1 MKRRRL
7 GAWRWLLAGVGLAL
21 FGCSEPVGLFAGGEL
36 SGRTAPVPANW
47 ENVPDTVQLEARPAD
62 PYSVN
67 LWAVHVG
74 SAIYVAG
81 DEEGKRWIRLVRAD
95 REVRLRIGDA
105 VYALAAAEVDDA
117 EERRRVT
124 DAFAA
129 KYGDDDGEGAD
140 FMANDA
146 IFRLQ
151 PRDGAGQ

>member
-1 MKRRRL
+1 MRERRRF
-7 GAWRWLLAGVGLAL
+7 GAWLLAGVALAL

-36 SGRTAPVPANW
+36 SGRAAQVPTAW
-47 ENVPDTVQLEARPAD
+47 EDVPDTVQLEARPAD

-67 LWAVHVG
+67 LWAVRVD

-81 DEEGKRWIRLVRAD
+81 DEDGKRWISLVRAD

-117 EERRRVT
+117 EERRRVAA
-124 DAFAA
+124 AFAA
-129 KYGDDDGEGAD
+129 KYGDDDGDD

-146 IFRLQ
+146 VFRLQ
-151 PRDGAGQ
+151 ARDSGSR

>member
-1 MKRRRL
+1 MRERRRF
-7 GAWRWLLAGVGLAL
+7 GAWLLAGVALAL

-36 SGRTAPVPANW
+36 SGQAAPVPVAW
-47 ENVPDTVQLEARPAD
+47 EDVPDTVQLEARPAD

-67 LWAVHVG
+67 LWAVHVD

-81 DEEGKRWIRLVRAD
+81 DEDGKRWISLVRAD

-117 EERRRVT
+117 EERRRVAN
-124 DAFAA
+124 AFAA
-129 KYGDDDGEGAD
+129 KYGDDDSEGDD

-146 IFRLQ
+146 VFRLQ
-151 PRDGAGQ
+151 ARDGASR

>member
-1 MKRRRL
+1 MRERGRF
-7 GAWRWLLAGVGLAL
+7 GAWLLAGVALAL

-36 SGRTAPVPANW
+36 SGRAAPVPAVW
-47 ENVPDTVQLEARPAD
+47 DVPDTVQLEARPAD

-67 LWAVHVG
+67 LWAVHVD

-81 DEEGKRWIRLVRAD
+81 DEDGKLWISLVRAD

-117 EERRRVT
+117 EERRRVAA
-124 DAFAA
+124 AFAA
-129 KYGDDDGEGAD
+129 KYGDDDGDD

-146 IFRLQ
+146 VFRLQ
-151 PRDGAGQ
+151 ARDSGSR